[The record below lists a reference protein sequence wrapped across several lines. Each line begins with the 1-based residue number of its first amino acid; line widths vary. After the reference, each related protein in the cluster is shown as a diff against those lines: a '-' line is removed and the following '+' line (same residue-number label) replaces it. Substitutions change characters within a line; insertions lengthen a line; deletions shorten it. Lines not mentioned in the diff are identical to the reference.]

1 MTKLTEPPEGIA
13 CPGKTE
19 CPRGRLSMRT
29 RGHWDD
35 PCYGRRAV
43 LGLALAT
50 LAVGPA
56 RAAEEDDAAKPP
68 PRRTIALCF

>member
-1 MTKLTEPPEGIA
+1 MRI
-13 CPGKTE
+13 
-19 CPRGRLSMRT
+19 RGYR
-29 RGHWDD
+29 DD

-56 RAAEEDDAAKPP
+56 RPEDDAAKAPP
-68 PRRTIALCF
+68 QPNDRFVFLTGPKKGEVVILENALGSAALARML